1 MNFKTKLTLVIGAAG
16 LAVAAFLGWG
26 WLPEG
31 FLSSGRD
38 GLALAALIAAA
49 AMILAGRVAIGL
61 LLSRPLAR
69 IAEVGRQ
76 AGLAT
81 PVLGQ
86 TNAPADQLELATR
99 TVSALREAQEAERLR
114 ADEWQ
119 QRAKQIQAELL
130 MSEER
135 YTLALRAAADGL
147 WEWDLQEAGR
157 MQLSPRW
164 KSLVGFSDTELPNGV
179 QAWRERIHPS
189 DRANVERAL
198 AEYLAGAQRAYEHQF
213 RVLHKDGSVRWLLSR
228 GTAIRHASGKPYRM
242 VGLDTDITRVKRIET
257 IIEEIAQGTAGT
269 WGTDFFR
276 NLVRHFAAAL
286 QVPCAFITRCA
297 DLPPSRLRT
306 LAFWSNSKFVDNF
319 EYDLP
324 GTPCETVINERR
336 NCFLPN
342 GVGTLFPVEAG
353 YEGYLGIPL
362 LGSDGRILGHLAFLD
377 TKTMGEEIL
386 VDSVFRIFSSRAS
399 AELERMMAIE
409 LLDRGRGTA
418 LQPSAAGAAVS

>member
-1 MNFKTKLTLVIGAAG
+1 MQIRARLILPAALAG
-16 LAVAAFLGWG
+16 LAAAAYLAWG
-26 WLPEG
+26 WLP
-31 FLSSGRD
+31 D
-38 GLALAALIAAA
+38 GLLTAGRAALPVAALIAGGATLLAA
-49 AMILAGRVAIGL
+49 VLATERL
-61 LLSRPLAR
+61 LLRPLAR
-69 IAEVGRQ
+69 LSDTGTQAVPSGNPIAR
-76 AGLAT
+76 AA
-81 PVLGQ
+81 Q
-86 TNAPADQLELATR
+86 TAA
-99 TVSALREAQEAERLR
+99 ALREARDAEQLR
-114 ADEWQ
+114 AQDWE
-119 QRAKQIQAELL
+119 QRAKQMQAMLHA
-130 MSEER
+130 SEER
-135 YTLALRAAADGL
+135 YALALRGAADGL
-147 WEWDLQEAGR
+147 WEWDLAAGR

-164 KSLVGFSDTELPNGV
+164 KSLVGFADDELPDRIE
-179 QAWRERIHPS
+179 AWRERLHPA
-189 DRANVERAL
+189 DRPEIVRAL
-198 AEYLAGAQRAYEHQF
+198 DEYLAGDLPCYERQF
-213 RVLHKDGSVRWLLSR
+213 RVLHKDGSIRWLLSR

-306 LAFWSNSKFVDNF
+306 LAFWSSSKFVDNF

-336 NCFLPN
+336 NCFLPS